1 MCEICFSKN
10 SSKLA
15 GAVVVVTMQILPFSF
30 LQITVFQCIFR
41 ISYSDLQL
49 QLTFIITIIVYLIN
63 NLLRR
68 LNLTRFLP
76 IGFLITLDNFPE
88 VVIMFFGVFIL
99 TTNLK
104 ILSQTGNNLIIIL
117 IRPPLSRCQIIF
129 PILSVPALI
138 LDILRSI
145 FEQKDL
151 RVRRKQLEDST
162 LINILLDD
170 AEHGRVRKA

>member
-1 MCEICFSKN
+1 
-10 SSKLA
+10 
-15 GAVVVVTMQILPFSF
+15 
-30 LQITVFQCIFR
+30 
-41 ISYSDLQL
+41 
-49 QLTFIITIIVYLIN
+49 
-63 NLLRR
+63 
-68 LNLTRFLP
+68 
-76 IGFLITLDNFPE
+76 
-88 VVIMFFGVFIL
+88 MFFGVSMI
-99 TTNLK
+99 TVNLK

-117 IRPPLSRCQIIF
+117 IRPPLSLCQIIF

-170 AEHGRVRKA
+170 AEHGRVREA